1 MNINE
6 LALEASR
13 LHSECI
19 TQLDEWMSKVE
30 GCLRT
35 NYSWDDVH
43 VNIWE
48 KPDWLIEYGDVDYH
62 IHLDGV
68 RYDFMYTDSYDSIC
82 DRSVS
87 LYIYDKWLDATIED
101 VCKDIVYLS
110 SRKYN
115 EERIQSIKE
124 LQKKAEE
131 LNLKVV
137 RQTDEDYY

>member
-1 MNINE
+1 MNINQ

-19 TQLDEWMSKVE
+19 TQLDEWMSKIE
-30 GCLRT
+30 ECLHT

-43 VNIWE
+43 IDIWN
-48 KPDWLIEYGDVDYH
+48 KPDWLIEYGDVDYY

-68 RYDFMYTDSYDSIC
+68 RYDFMYTDSYDSCC
-82 DRSVS
+82 DRSIS
-87 LYIYDKWLDATIED
+87 LYIYDKWLEMEIED

-110 SRKYN
+110 MRQYHKEGIEEVKSLRK
-115 EERIQSIKE
+115 R
-124 LQKKAEE
+124 AEE

-137 RQTDEDYY
+137 EAE